1 MVVIEKAKEIAILKT
16 LGSSNGGVMK
26 IFITQGFFIG
36 LVGTGLGVGLGL
48 GACYL
53 GMVYGVP
60 LNPDV
65 YYIDKLPILIDPM
78 SIATVGFAGV
88 AISVV
93 ATIYPAFIAARMRPV
108 KGLRW
113 D

>member
-1 MVVIEKAKEIAILKT
+1 
-16 LGSSNGGVMK
+16 MK

-53 GMVYGVP
+53 GIRYGVP
-60 LNPDV
+60 LDPDV
-65 YYIDKLPILIDPM
+65 YYIDKLPILVEASSVVI
-78 SIATVGFAGV
+78 VGVSGI
-88 AISVV
+88 AISVL
-93 ATIYPAFIAARMRPV
+93 ATIYPAFIAAKMRPV